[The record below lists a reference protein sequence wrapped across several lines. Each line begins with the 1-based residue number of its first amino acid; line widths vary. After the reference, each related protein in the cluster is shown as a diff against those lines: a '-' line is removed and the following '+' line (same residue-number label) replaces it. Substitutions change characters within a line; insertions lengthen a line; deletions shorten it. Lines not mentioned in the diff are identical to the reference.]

1 MKEGDNM
8 NNSNTVQIHYGAEGI
23 KNVYRD
29 SLNEESL
36 DIVCLSKN
44 YKDVLGDFFD
54 KEYAPKLYAKV
65 KTREITELPNSQAN
79 ESDMLISQNKVVLI
93 SFGKSAPMAVV
104 ITDTELVRGFQ
115 NQFNALW
122 AKLK

>member
-1 MKEGDNM
+1 M

-29 SLNEESL
+29 SLKEEAL
-36 DIVCLSKN
+36 DIICLSKE

-54 KEYAPKLYAKV
+54 KEYAPKLYSMV
-65 KTREITELPNSQAN
+65 KTRELTGDQLSMTQPSET
-79 ESDMLISQNKVVLI
+79 DMLLSKNKVVLI
-93 SFGKSAPMAVV
+93 SFGKSSPMAVV
-104 ITDTELVRGFQ
+104 ITDAELVKGFQ

-122 AKLK
+122 DKTK